1 MRLWPGFG
9 WWKKN
14 CPLIRGVRHLEYP
27 LIGENTV
34 NLSLHRKSCRPS
46 IAKFSDIR
54 WMSLIALNFW
64 WLPLFICLN
73 PLPSKFANSS
83 LSVCSLFQTLAAWVF
98 PILNFLA
105 ITLQLNSLFLA
116 SSKISMFW
124 SNVRHRLL
132 SFPDSRF
139 FQDIR

>member
-1 MRLWPGFG
+1 
-9 WWKKN
+9 
-14 CPLIRGVRHLEYP
+14 
-27 LIGENTV
+27 
-34 NLSLHRKSCRPS
+34 
-46 IAKFSDIR
+46 
-54 WMSLIALNFW
+54 MSLIALNFW

-116 SSKISMFW
+116 SSKISMF
-124 SNVRHRLL
+124 
-132 SFPDSRF
+132 
-139 FQDIR
+139 